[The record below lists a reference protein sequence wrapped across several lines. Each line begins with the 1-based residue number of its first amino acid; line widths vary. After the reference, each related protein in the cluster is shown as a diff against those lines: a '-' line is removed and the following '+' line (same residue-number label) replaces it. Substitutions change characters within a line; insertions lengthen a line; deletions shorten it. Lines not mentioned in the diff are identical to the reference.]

1 MTFEKGKPRPDTAG
15 RKPGSVNI
23 RTLLLKRFLEA
34 ENVNVVKELI
44 ALIPE
49 LSTDMQAKV
58 WLGLMPYLF
67 PRLSSITVEKTP
79 EQEELEKL
87 TTEELIN
94 RARPIIEA
102 KVKPHEQEKPKATT
116 RAAAKSRREP
126 DDA

>member
-1 MTFEKGKPRPDTAG
+1 MTFEKGKPRPENAG
-15 RKPGSVNI
+15 RRPGTVNV
-23 RTLLLKRFLEA
+23 RTMLLKRFLEA
-34 ENVNVVKELI
+34 ENVNVVQQLV
-44 ALIPE
+44 ALIPD
-49 LSTDMQAKV
+49 LSPEMQAKV

-87 TTEELIN
+87 TTDELIN

-102 KVKPHEQEKPKATT
+102 KVTPHEQEKPKASRATT
-116 RAAAKSRREP
+116 KPRGKP